1 MLKTL
6 DSEKGLVTD
15 IRTVYENEDRQL
27 VTLFTAYDVHYSSS
41 LPQLEARFCERTIA
55 ALRNAR
61 TRSDH
66 TTCSN
71 IHGVRIRALL
81 Q

>member
-1 MLKTL
+1 MLKAL
-6 DSEKGLVTD
+6 DSEKGPITD

-41 LPQLEARFCERTIA
+41 LPQLEARFCDCPIA
-55 ALRNAR
+55 ALRYAR

-66 TTCSN
+66 TTRSN
-71 IHGVRIRALL
+71 VHGVRIRALL